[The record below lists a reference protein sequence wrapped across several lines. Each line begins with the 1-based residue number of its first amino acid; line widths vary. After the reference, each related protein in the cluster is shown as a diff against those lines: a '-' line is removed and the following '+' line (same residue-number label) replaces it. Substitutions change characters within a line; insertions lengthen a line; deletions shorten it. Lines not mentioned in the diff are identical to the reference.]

1 MLIKEIE
8 PIDAV
13 GVNLLKKD
21 DAEVIIDQIIELP
34 LRKACRIFRK
44 KGIQTAMSSANK
56 NNVLKPGEE
65 PTEKEDVYGNGQQWF
80 YPRPTFEDA
89 GKGYA
94 WIMLNWD
101 TLSDENKDL
110 LFSLEEKKGKDGE
123 QIGEKAIWFV
133 HPCEMGNIEFDL
145 RIGKYD
151 YDFLKQVAPDANV
164 SESIQVDLRLIEFE
178 KRHIVLG
185 YNYGIYPSI
194 SVFLRMPINEQT
206 TVEEVEE
213 YFAKF
218 AETFRKQTVEQE
230 IKQPVSEEAEI
241 EL

>member
-13 GVNLLKKD
+13 GVDLLKRE
-21 DAEVIIDQIIELP
+21 DAEAIIEQIIELP

-56 NNVLKPGEE
+56 SNVLKSGEE
-65 PTEKEDVYGNGQQWF
+65 PTEKEDVYNVWTQWMF
-80 YPRPTFEDA
+80 TTPTFDNA

-110 LFSLEEKKGKDGE
+110 LFSLEERKGKNGE
-123 QIGEKAIWFV
+123 NIGGKAIWFV
-133 HPCEMGNIEFDL
+133 QPCVMGSIEHDL
-145 RIGKYD
+145 KVGKYG
-151 YDFLKQVAPDANV
+151 YDFLRQAAPEADV
-164 SESIQVDLRLIEFE
+164 PDDIQVDLKLVEFE
-178 KRHIVLG
+178 KRRIILG
-185 YNYGIYPSI
+185 YNNEIYPTQ

-213 YFAKF
+213 FFAKF

-230 IKQPVSEEAEI
+230 IKQPAAAEEEI